1 MTDTGDLK
9 VDGTVS
15 ATALEFDDNGT
26 TKNVATELAT
36 LRSMIG
42 SSGVSIAGMIVSGYG
57 RYVYSTTL
65 SAITAPKSVAY
76 PISNNKIVLRE
87 LDQWKR
93 YISGGQAFECLE
105 EWNVISEAASSPS
118 AYKYYLSP
126 SQIPSTAADA
136 LVSDLV
142 SNCEVAGTFQIK
154 FTIHSSRNS
163 SSQTY
168 IGEGMLKFKNGQHVG
183 TTSHFNSNY
192 SIYSDSSSNVELYAK
207 LDLSSM
213 APLEE

>member
-26 TKNVATELAT
+26 TKDVATELAT

-42 SSGVSIAGMIVSGYG
+42 SSGASIAGMIVSGYG

-65 SAITAPKSVAY
+65 STITAPSSVAY
-76 PISNNKIVLRE
+76 PISNNKKSLRD
-87 LDQWKR
+87 LGQWDR

-105 EWNVISEAASSPS
+105 KWNIISKAASSPS

-126 SQIPSTAADA
+126 SRIPSTAVDA

-142 SNCEVAGTFQIK
+142 SKCEVAGTFQIGFK
-154 FTIHSSRNS
+154 IHSSRNS
-163 SSQTY
+163 NSQTY
-168 IGEGMLKFKNGQHVG
+168 IGEGMLKFRNGQHVG
-183 TTSHFNSNY
+183 TTSQFNSNY
-192 SIYSDSSSNVELYAK
+192 SIYSNSSSNVELYAG